1 MQAASADRGRNLTRR
16 AVPTR
21 PAGAVLQLSMTVRQL
36 AVAMIATLTAV
47 VSTATAQGG
56 DVEVQLEQFGVGS
69 AFRPGDVV
77 AIRLS
82 LTSSLDEATLCW
94 VQWEV
99 PNAEGDVAE
108 YGRSVTLNPGTP
120 ASIWLYAPIPPQASA
135 QTIWTIRV
143 FEERDGRRRRELG
156 GKRIAASAPGQ
167 VGIDDGMIAVIG
179 RARMRLDDYAN
190 PRGPWNRANPPG
202 AHEGVRIVSG
212 IEPREL
218 PDRWE
223 GLKAFEAVV
232 WSDALPQEL
241 RVDAAGA
248 LREYIRRGGHLV
260 ITLPQ
265 TGNPWGLGAVGQTYL
280 DDLLLPNAP
289 RKDEAVRLSELV
301 AVLSKSQRVLRDIE
315 LSIRVFKEIGGEF
328 DAIDNHYEPLIALPD
343 GRVIAVQRTF
353 GFGRITI
360 LGIDLA
366 SQQLASMGLPQA
378 DAFWNRV
385 LGRRADT
392 PRANELLVMEN
403 ADPRLLARGSGNRVT
418 IGDGRLFEM
427 SVSKT
432 GEAGGGLLGAF
443 VLFAAYL
450 IIAGPGG
457 FFLLKQQGYVKH
469 SWVAFAAT
477 AGLFT
482 AIAWGGVRI
491 FRQHG
496 TELRHVTFLDHVA
509 RPLSDS
515 SFDEPQFQR
524 ATCWSSLYSP
534 GYGDVRISIDSE
546 PQQRD
551 LLLSW
556 AAPEKVAERFPN
568 VDRYRVDVGKAP
580 ADYDIPVRATATQL
594 YAQWLGALDPDWGG
608 MLRVDPA
615 DPIRVE
621 PDPATG
627 DIRLAGSI
635 THDLPGPLTD
645 VRVIWVGNERAD
657 WLSYARNGDAELPW
671 TDPPRDRGRDM
682 LNAGHMW
689 ALSARDPWYSGTPL
703 SLTSFVPSNQTTLV
717 SNIYKRYIRDY
728 EKDTFIGSG
737 LGGSPSGMNPPRQK
751 LFIEMLSIFHQLTPP
766 KYHRG
771 GNKDPKTAVLSR
783 KLGRELDLSA
793 WFTRPCLIIIGY
805 LEDSACPIPLRVDG
819 KAPNSDGLT
828 VVRWIYPLP
837 LVEDEL
843 RGAASQR

>member
-1 MQAASADRGRNLTRR
+1 
-16 AVPTR
+16 
-21 PAGAVLQLSMTVRQL
+21 MTVRQL

-47 VSTATAQGG
+47 VSTVTAQGS

-69 AFRPGDVV
+69 AFRPGEIV

-82 LTSSLDEATLCW
+82 LTSSLDEPTPCW

-156 GKRIAASAPGQ
+156 GKRIAASATGR
-167 VGIDDGMIAVIG
+167 VDIDTGMIAVIG
-179 RARMRLDDYAN
+179 RARMGLDDYAT

-212 IEPREL
+212 IEPRDL

-248 LREYIRRGGHLV
+248 LREYVRRGGHLV

-265 TGNPWGLGAVGQTYL
+265 AGNPWGLGAVGQTYL

-315 LSIRVFKEIGGEF
+315 LSIRVFKEIGPPAAGF

-360 LGIDLA
+360 LGIDLS

-378 DAFWNRV
+378 DVFWNRV

-392 PRANELLVMEN
+392 PRPNELLVMEN

-418 IGDGRLFEM
+418 IGDSRLFYKN
-427 SVSKT
+427 SKP

-443 VLFAAYL
+443 LLFAAYL
-450 IIAGPGG
+450 VIAGPGG

-469 SWVAFAAT
+469 SWLAFAAT

-496 TELRHVTFLDHVA
+496 TELKHVTFLDHIA

-594 YAQWLGALDPDWGG
+594 YAQWLGALDPKWGG
-608 MLRVDPA
+608 MLRVDPD
-615 DPIRVE
+615 DPIRAVSNASPTE
-621 PDPATG
+621 SPVTG
-627 DIRLAGSI
+627 TIV
-635 THDLPGPLTD
+635 HDLPGVLSN
-645 VRVIWVGNERAD
+645 VRVIYVSGDRLPPRGYDLDQAGNP
-657 WLSYARNGDAELPW
+657 LPW
-671 TDPPRDRGRDM
+671 VPRIRSGELLNHGR
-682 LNAGHMW
+682 MW
-689 ALSARDPWYSGTPL
+689 SPSSGDWYPGTPY
-703 SLTSFVPSNQTTLV
+703 SLASELRLGQRERRGSAGLAF
-717 SNIYKRYIRDY
+717 NIYERYIRDH
-728 EKDTFIGSG
+728 ESDTFMGRG
-737 LGGSPSGMNPPRQK
+737 MGGSRPSMNPPRQR

-766 KYHRG
+766 KYHREL
-771 GNKDPKTAVLSR
+771 NKEPETAVLSR

-805 LEDSACPIPLRVDG
+805 LEDSPCPVPLRVDG
-819 KAPNSDGLT
+819 KAPKSEGLT